1 MEISPS
7 ELELL
12 TRLIT
17 EALIKQLC
25 EDGYAVLPYDS
36 ES

>member
-1 MEISPS
+1 MEISSS

-12 TRLIT
+12 TKLIT

-25 EDGYAVLPYDS
+25 EEGYAVLPYDS
-36 ES
+36 EN